1 MTDRIQKLKDSL
13 QRENLDGYI
22 VANETNILY
31 FTGFLGGARLLV
43 PAKNE
48 SVLYVSGVNYE
59 AAKDM
64 VKDCRVELVKRAAGN
79 GADRKVAEHVKKL
92 KLKQVGFDAL
102 DASVFLKLKNNLR
115 GGKLKPQSQLVWD
128 LRKVKDKAELGY
140 MRKAAE
146 ITDEGIRRVAEV
158 IRPGIREYE
167 VAAEIEYAMRKL
179 GSEGVA
185 FETIV
190 ASGRRSAFP
199 HGGCTDK
206 KIKKGE
212 FIVLDLGAKYQNY
225 RADLTRTLLIGKPSQ
240 KQAKIYETVR
250 KAQQKAFESL
260 YEGVKAKD
268 ADAVARKI
276 IKQAGYGK
284 YFVHSLGHGV
294 GLDVHELPTLT
305 PESKDLLKAG
315 NVVTVEPGIYIVGFG
330 GVRIEDT
337 VLVHKEKAEKLT
349 KASYDLTIKC

>member
-1 MTDRIQKLKDSL
+1 MINRIRKLKDSL

-31 FTGFLGGARLLV
+31 FTDFLGGARLLV
-43 PAKNE
+43 PTE
-48 SVLYVSGVNYE
+48 GECVLYVYGVNHE
-59 AAKDM
+59 AAKEA
-64 VKDCRVELVKRAAGN
+64 VKDCRVKLVKRIAGN
-79 GADRKVAEHVKKL
+79 GADKEVADHVKKL
-92 KLKQVGFDAL
+92 KLKKIGFDAL
-102 DASVFLKLKNNLR
+102 DASIYLKLKNALK
-115 GGKLKPQSQLVWD
+115 GIKLEAQGQLVWE
-128 LRKVKDKAELGY
+128 LRKVKDKTELGY

-146 ITDEGIRRVAEV
+146 ITNEGARTAAEV
-158 IRPGIREYE
+158 IKPGIREYE

-190 ASGRRSAFP
+190 ASGPRSAFP

-206 KIKKGE
+206 RIRKSE
-212 FIVLDLGAKYQNY
+212 FIVVDLGAKYRHY
-225 RADLTRTLLIGKPSQ
+225 RADLTRTFLIGKPTR
-240 KQAKIYETVR
+240 KQAEIYETVK

-260 YEGVKAKD
+260 REGIKAKD
-268 ADAVARKI
+268 ADAIARKI

-294 GLDVHELPTLT
+294 GLDVHELPTITL
-305 PESKDLLKAG
+305 ESKDLLKAG
-315 NVVTVEPGIYIVGFG
+315 NVVTVEPGIYIVNFG

-337 VLVHKEKAEKLT
+337 VLVQKEKAEKLT
-349 KASYDLTIKC
+349 QASYELTIM

>member
-1 MTDRIQKLKDSL
+1 MTNRIQKLKDSL
-13 QRENLDGYI
+13 QSENLDGYI
-22 VANETNILY
+22 VANEINMLY

-48 SVLYVSGVNYE
+48 SVLYVYGVNYE
-59 AAKDM
+59 AAKEM
-64 VKDCRVELVKRAAGN
+64 VKDCGVELVKKAAGD

-102 DASVFLKLKNNLR
+102 DASIFLKLKKSLKSV
-115 GGKLKPQSQLVWD
+115 KLKAQSQLVWE
-128 LRKVKDKAELGY
+128 LRKVKDKTELSY
-140 MRKAAE
+140 MRKAAK
-146 ITDEGIRRVAEV
+146 ITNKGIRRAAEV
-158 IRPGIREYE
+158 IKPGIREYE

-190 ASGRRSAFP
+190 ASGPRSAYP

-212 FIVLDLGAKYQNY
+212 FIVLDLGAKYQHY

-240 KQAKIYETVR
+240 KQAKIYENVR

-260 YEGVKAKD
+260 REGVKAKD
-268 ADAVARKI
+268 ADALARKI
-276 IKQAGYGK
+276 IKQAGYDK
-284 YFVHSLGHGV
+284 YYVHSLGHGV

-315 NVVTVEPGIYIVGFG
+315 NVITVEPGIYIVGFG

-337 VLVHKEKAEKLT
+337 VLIHKEKAERLT
-349 KASYDLTIKC
+349 EATYDLSV

>member
-1 MTDRIQKLKDSL
+1 MTKRIQKLKVSL
-13 QRENLDGYI
+13 QSGNLGGYI
-22 VANETNILY
+22 VANETNMLY

-48 SVLYVSGVNYE
+48 SVLYVYGVNYE
-59 AAKDM
+59 AAKEM
-64 VKDCRVELVKRAAGN
+64 VKDCRVELVKKAVGD
-79 GADRKVAEHVKKL
+79 GADREVADRIKEL
-92 KLKQVGFDAL
+92 KLKEVGFDAL
-102 DASVFLKLKNNLR
+102 DASIFLKLKNGLK
-115 GGKLKPQSQLVWD
+115 GAKLKAQSQLVGE
-128 LRKVKDKAELGY
+128 LRKVKDKTELRY
-140 MRKAAE
+140 MRKAAK
-146 ITDEGIRRVAEV
+146 ITNQGIEKAVEV
-158 IRPGIREYE
+158 IRPGMRENE

-190 ASGRRSAFP
+190 ASGPHSAFP

-206 KIKKGE
+206 KVKKGE
-212 FIVLDLGAKYQNY
+212 FIVLDVGAKYHNY
-225 RADLTRTLLIGKPSQ
+225 RADLTRTFLTGKPSQ
-240 KQAKIYETVR
+240 KQAEIYDTVR

-260 YEGVKAKD
+260 REGVRGKD

-276 IKQAGYGK
+276 IKRADYGK

-315 NVVTVEPGIYIVGFG
+315 NVVTVEPGIYIVDFG

-337 VLVHKEKAEKLT
+337 VLVHKEKAERLT
-349 KASYDLTIKC
+349 EASYELTIK

>member
-1 MTDRIQKLKDSL
+1 MTKRIQKLKDSL
-13 QRENLDGYI
+13 QSGNLGGYI
-22 VANETNILY
+22 VANETNMLY

-48 SVLYVSGVNYE
+48 PVLYVYGVNYE
-59 AAKDM
+59 AAKEM
-64 VKDCRVELVKRAAGN
+64 VKDCRVELVKKAVGD
-79 GADRKVAEHVKKL
+79 GADREVADRIKEL
-92 KLKQVGFDAL
+92 KLKEVGFDAL
-102 DASVFLKLKNNLR
+102 DASIFLKLKNSLK
-115 GGKLKPQSQLVWD
+115 GVKLKAQSQLVGE
-128 LRKVKDKAELGY
+128 LRKVKDKTELGY

-146 ITDEGIRRVAEV
+146 ITNQGIEKAVEV
-158 IRPGIREYE
+158 IKPGIREYE

-190 ASGRRSAFP
+190 ASGPRSAFP

-206 KIKKGE
+206 KVKKGE
-212 FIVLDLGAKYQNY
+212 FIVLDLGAKYQHY
-225 RADLTRTLLIGKPSQ
+225 RADLTRTFLIGKPSQ

-260 YEGVKAKD
+260 REGVKGKD

-337 VLVHKEKAEKLT
+337 VLVHKEKAERLT
-349 KASYDLTIKC
+349 EASYELTIK